1 MRFSVLMVVLA
12 LFAAAGPASAQPAPD
27 PAALGEA
34 KRLMDQVGVEALMH
48 QQLAA
53 MPAQM
58 RSIFASIDIDKDKD
72 KDELIARYADVAAKE
87 LERRVP
93 KYIEQV
99 TALYARTF
107 TFDELREL
115 NAFYDSTLG
124 KKLIA
129 TLPALTRESSALS
142 QQMTGDAIRETFRV
156 LAPELEKYGVKP
168 K

>member
-1 MRFSVLMVVLA
+1 MRLPALMLVLA
-12 LFAAAGPASAQPAPD
+12 LFAAAGPAAAQPAPD
-27 PAALGEA
+27 PATLGEA
-34 KRLMDQVGVEALMH
+34 QRLMKRVGVEALIQ

-53 MPAQM
+53 MPAHM
-58 RSIFASIDIDKDKD
+58 RSMFASIDIDKDKD

-93 KYIEQV
+93 KYVEQV

-129 TLPALTRESSALS
+129 TLPALTRESSELS
-142 QQMTGDAIRETFRV
+142 RQMTSDAIRETFRV